1 MTLRQNIIQLIANY
15 IFTIIYIVL
24 NYKCM
29 HECVITCYYYEIVY
43 DLAMVGVAKGL
54 NPPLK
59 FHENFKIFLV
69 YCERTT

>member
-1 MTLRQNIIQLIANY
+1 
-15 IFTIIYIVL
+15 
-24 NYKCM
+24 M